1 VESDLVM
8 APEGKL
14 LSLATSFLDRLLHS
28 HVFQND
34 DRLLSLFFLFSGAR
48 NSSAARNSSS

>member
-14 LSLATSFLDRLLHS
+14 LSLATSFLHRLLHS